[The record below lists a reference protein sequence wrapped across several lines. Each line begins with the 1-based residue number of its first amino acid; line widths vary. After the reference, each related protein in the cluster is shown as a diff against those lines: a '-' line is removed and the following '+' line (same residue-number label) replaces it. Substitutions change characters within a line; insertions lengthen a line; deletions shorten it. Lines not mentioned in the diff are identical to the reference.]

1 MKRHFLLLLCL
12 MIASLSVYARGY
24 IKKID
29 PPQTPPGFTLMDLD
43 GEPHQL
49 SDYLGSTVIVSF
61 WASWCPPCRKEMPS
75 MERAWQRLK
84 GQGVQFLAVNV
95 GENEET
101 VFLFTADY
109 DISFPLLLDL
119 DGKITEQWPVQG
131 LPTTFV
137 LNPAGKIVY
146 QAVGGREWDE
156 PELLKLIRSLK
167 P

>member
-1 MKRHFLLLLCL
+1 MKLRTLLLLCL
-12 MIASLSVYARGY
+12 TITSLSVSARGY

-29 PPQTPPGFTLMDLD
+29 PPQTQPGFTLMDLD
-43 GEPHQL
+43 GNPHQL
-49 SDYLGSTVIVSF
+49 SDYTGSIVIVSF

-75 MERAWQRLK
+75 MERAWQLLK
-84 GQGVQFLAVNV
+84 DQGVQFLAVNV
-95 GENEET
+95 GENEDT

-137 LNPAGKIVY
+137 LNRKGKIIY

-156 PELLKLIRSLK
+156 PELLKLIRDIR
-167 P
+167 